1 MRLLYC
7 RWRPT
12 PIRMISYTFTMHY
25 GLHSAPFI
33 RRAFYLPELEGSKP
47 LFNRG
52 SGRLEDWIKCFY
64 EFVHCSLMFPAFI
77 PNARSH
83 DCSMPIIHL
92 FSSFPVSPHPYCNTR
107 DDQYNGNHLFHFCFS
122 LIASEM
128 SQSANK
134 TAISVKPV
142 NVL

>member
-33 RRAFYLPELEGSKP
+33 WRAFCLPELEGSKP

-52 SGRLEDWIKCFY
+52 SGRLEDWTKCFCK
-64 EFVHCSLMFPAFI
+64 FVHFVLMFPTLI
-77 PNARSH
+77 PNTCSH
-83 DCSMPIIHL
+83 YRSMPIIHFL
-92 FSSFPVSPHPYCNTR
+92 HLLSQLAHIHIAAPEISS
-107 DDQYNGNHLFHFCFS
+107 
-122 LIASEM
+122 M
-128 SQSANK
+128 
-134 TAISVKPV
+134 TAIIISAYLTNEGMPT
-142 NVL
+142 VLPQGHHI